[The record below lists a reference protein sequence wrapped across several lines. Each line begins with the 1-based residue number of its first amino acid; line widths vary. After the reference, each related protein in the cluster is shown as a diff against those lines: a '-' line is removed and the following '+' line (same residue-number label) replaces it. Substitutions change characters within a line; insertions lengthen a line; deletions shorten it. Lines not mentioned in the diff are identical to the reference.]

1 MIMDNFDKAI
11 ILPSKP
17 KIISEEASRDGKRG
31 VYEIDGFYPGYGFTI
46 GNSLRRIILSSLPG
60 AAVTSIKISGIEHEF
75 SSIKGVKE
83 DVVMIMLNIKRL
95 CIKMLSNE
103 PQILTLKAKGVKT
116 LTAKDIDAPGQVE
129 IINPELV
136 IATLTDKDSS
146 LNIEMVV
153 EKGLG
158 FVSRDT
164 LGKNKVDIGT
174 IVLDTNFTP
183 IRRASYEVENMRVGD
198 RTDFNRLRILIETD
212 GSITPKES
220 LEKAIN
226 IMIEQLKAIT
236 GFEESEKE
244 QDENTPVDETK
255 TSHEHGSAISKMDPE
270 FLKTRIENLNLG
282 VRTLNALSSANI
294 RTIGG
299 LARKKEKDI
308 LEVEGLGAKGVA
320 EIKRVLGEHGITLK

>member
-1 MIMDNFDKAI
+1 MTMDNFDKTI
-11 ILPSKP
+11 VLPSRP
-17 KIISEEASRDGKRG
+17 KVISEDGNKG

-60 AAVTSIKISGIEHEF
+60 AAITSIKIEGVEHEF
-75 SSIKGVKE
+75 SSIKGIKE
-83 DVVMIMLNIKRL
+83 DVVMLMINIKRL
-95 CIKMLSNE
+95 RLKMLSDE
-103 PQILTLKAKGVKT
+103 PQTMILKAKGVKIIT
-116 LTAKDIDAPGQVE
+116 GKDIEAPGQVE

-146 LNIEMVV
+146 LNIEMTV

-158 FVSRDT
+158 FVTRDSSP
-164 LGKNKVDIGT
+164 KNKVDIGT
-174 IVLDTNFTP
+174 IILDANFTP
-183 IRRASYEVENMRVGD
+183 IRRVSYEVENMRVGD

-220 LEKAIN
+220 LEKAIY

-236 GFEESEKE
+236 GFEEKEEAPAEKPAQETAKETSRAESESQKL
-244 QDENTPVDETK
+244 
-255 TSHEHGSAISKMDPE
+255 DPE
-270 FLKTRIENLNLG
+270 FLKTRIENLNLSA
-282 VRTLNALSSANI
+282 RTLNALSSANI

>member
-11 ILPSKP
+11 VLPSKP
-17 KIISEEASRDGKRG
+17 RIVSEDGNKG

-60 AAVTSIKISGIEHEF
+60 AAITSVKIEGVEHEF

-83 DVVMIMLNIKRL
+83 DVIMIMLNIKRL
-95 CIKMLSNE
+95 RIKMLTNE
-103 PQILTLKAKGVKT
+103 PQTINIKAKGVKT
-116 LTAKDIDAPGQVE
+116 ITANEIDVPGQVE

-136 IATLTDKDSS
+136 IATLTDKDSE
-146 LNIEMVV
+146 LNIEMTV

-158 FVSRDT
+158 FVSRDS

-174 IVLDTNFTP
+174 IVLDANFTP
-183 IRRASYEVENMRVGD
+183 IRRVSYEVENMRVGD

-212 GSITPKES
+212 GSVSPKES
-220 LEKAIN
+220 LEKSIS

-236 GFEESEKE
+236 GFKEKE
-244 QDENTPVDETK
+244 SLSDEKLSDGEEKAIGQDDENQ
-255 TSHEHGSAISKMDPE
+255 KMDPE
-270 FLKTRIENLNLG
+270 FLKTRIENLNLS

>member
-1 MIMDNFDKAI
+1 MDNFDKTI
-11 ILPSKP
+11 VLPSRP
-17 KIISEEASRDGKRG
+17 KIISEDGTKG

-60 AAVTSIKISGIEHEF
+60 AAITSIKIAGVDHEF

-83 DVVMIMLNIKRL
+83 DVVMIMINIKRL
-95 CIKMLSNE
+95 RLKMLTNE
-103 PQILTLKAKGVKT
+103 PQTLTLKVKGAKVITG
-116 LTAKDIDAPGQVE
+116 KDIDVPGQVE
-129 IINPELV
+129 IINPELT
-136 IATLTDKDSS
+136 IATLTDKDAE
-146 LNIEMVV
+146 LDIEMIV

-158 FVSRDT
+158 FVSRDS

-174 IVLDTNFTP
+174 IMLDANFTP
-183 IRRASYEVENMRVGD
+183 IRRVSYEVENMRVGD

-212 GSITPKES
+212 GSLTPNEA
-220 LEKAIN
+220 LEKSIT

-236 GFEESEKE
+236 GFEEKE
-244 QDENTPVDETK
+244 EVDEEMSETGEETAKTK
-255 TSHEHGSAISKMDPE
+255 ESGQKLDSE
-270 FLKTRIENLNLG
+270 FLKTRIENLELSA
-282 VRTLNALSSANI
+282 RTLNALSSANI

-320 EIKRVLGEHGITLK
+320 EIKRVLSEHGITLK

>member
-1 MIMDNFDKAI
+1 MTIENFDKAI

-17 KIISEEASRDGKRG
+17 KIISEEGNKG

-60 AAVTSIKISGIEHEF
+60 AAITSIKIDDIKHEF
-75 SSIKGVKE
+75 SSIKGVRE

-95 CIKMLSNE
+95 RIKMLSNE
-103 PQILTLKAKGVKT
+103 PQTLTLKGKGMKV
-116 LTAKDIDAPGQVE
+116 LTAKDIEVPGQVE

-136 IATLTDKDSS
+136 IATLTDKDSELS
-146 LNIEMVV
+146 IEMSA

-158 FVSRDT
+158 FVARDNLSRD
-164 LGKNKVDIGT
+164 KVDIGT
-174 IVLDTNFTP
+174 IMIDASFTP
-183 IRRASYEVENMRVGD
+183 IRRVSYEVENMRVGD

-212 GSITPKES
+212 GSITPTES
-220 LEKAIN
+220 LLKAIN
-226 IMIEQLKAIT
+226 IMIEQLQAIV
-236 GFEESEKE
+236 GFKDTTMTEDDGGEFAK
-244 QDENTPVDETK
+244 
-255 TSHEHGSAISKMDPE
+255 SAISDENDKSGISKLDLE
-270 FLKTRIENLNLG
+270 FLKTRIEDLNLG

-294 RTIGG
+294 RTLGG

>member
-1 MIMDNFDKAI
+1 MTMDNFDKTI
-11 ILPSKP
+11 VLPSKP
-17 KIISEEASRDGKRG
+17 KIVLEEENKG

-60 AAVTSIKISGIEHEF
+60 AAITSIKIEGAEHEF
-75 SSIKGVKE
+75 SSIKGIKE
-83 DVVMIMLNIKRL
+83 DLVLMMLNIKRL
-95 CIKMLSNE
+95 RIKMLTDE
-103 PQILTLKAKGVKT
+103 PQVISIKAKGVKT
-116 LTAKDIDAPGQVE
+116 VTAGDIDAPSQIE
-129 IINPELV
+129 IINPEMV
-136 IATLTDKDSS
+136 IATLTDKDSE
-146 LNIEMVV
+146 LNMEMTV

-158 FVSRDT
+158 FVTRDMV
-164 LGKNKVDIGT
+164 GKNKVEIGT
-174 IVLDTNFTP
+174 IVLDANFTP
-183 IRRASYEVENMRVGD
+183 IRRVSYEVENMRVGD
-198 RTDFNRLRILIETD
+198 RTDFNRLRISIETD

-220 LEKAIN
+220 LERSIN

-236 GFEESEKE
+236 GFKEMEEEESEE
-244 QDENTPVDETK
+244 FSGGNSEGEGESEDN
-255 TSHEHGSAISKMDPE
+255 GSQKLDPE

-282 VRTLNALSSANI
+282 ARTLNALSSANI

>member
-1 MIMDNFDKAI
+1 MTMDNFDKAI
-11 ILPSKP
+11 VLPSKP
-17 KIISEEASRDGKRG
+17 KIILEEDSRG

-60 AAVTSIKISGIEHEF
+60 AAITSVKVNGIEHEF
-75 SSIKGVKE
+75 SSIKGIKE

-95 CIKMLSNE
+95 RIKMLSEE
-103 PQILTLKAKGVKT
+103 PQILTLKGKGVKI
-116 LTAKDIDAPGQVE
+116 LTAKDIEAPGQVE

-136 IATLTDKDSS
+136 IATLTEKDSE
-146 LNIEMVV
+146 LNVEMTV

-158 FVSRDT
+158 FVSRDS

-174 IVLDTNFTP
+174 IILDANFTP
-183 IRRASYEVENMRVGD
+183 IRRVSYEVENMRVGD
-198 RTDFNRLRILIETD
+198 RTDFNRLRISIETD

-220 LEKAIN
+220 LEKSIN
-226 IMIEQLKAIT
+226 IMIEQLRAIT
-236 GFEESEKE
+236 GFEEKESVPSEEIPSSGGKGVSEK
-244 QDENTPVDETK
+244 
-255 TSHEHGSAISKMDPE
+255 SGSDSQKMDPE
-270 FLKTRIENLNLG
+270 FLKTRIENLNLSA
-282 VRTLNALSSANI
+282 RTMNALSSANI

>member
-11 ILPSKP
+11 VLPSKP
-17 KIISEEASRDGKRG
+17 KIVLEEGNKG
-31 VYEIDGFYPGYGFTI
+31 VYEIDGFYPGYGFTV

-60 AAVTSIKISGIEHEF
+60 AAITSVKINGIEHEF
-75 SSIKGVKE
+75 SSIKGIKE
-83 DVVMIMLNIKRL
+83 DVVMIMLGIKRL
-95 CIKMLSNE
+95 RIKMLTDE

-116 LTAKDIDAPGQVE
+116 VTAADIETPGQVE

-136 IATLTDKDSS
+136 IATLTDKDSV
-146 LNIEMVV
+146 LDIEMTV

-158 FVSRDT
+158 FVGRDS

-174 IVLDTNFTP
+174 IVLDANFTP
-183 IRRASYEVENMRVGD
+183 IRRVSYEVENMRVGD
-198 RTDFNRLRILIETD
+198 RTDFNRLRISIETD
-212 GSITPKES
+212 GSTTPKES
-220 LEKAIN
+220 LERSIN
-226 IMIEQLKAIT
+226 LMIEQLKAIT
-236 GFEESEKE
+236 GFEEKE
-244 QDENTPVDETK
+244 IELDEESSDGSSKNTGKENEDAEQK
-255 TSHEHGSAISKMDPE
+255 LDPE
-270 FLKTRIENLNLG
+270 FLKTRIENLNLSA
-282 VRTLNALSSANI
+282 RTLNALSSANI

>member
-1 MIMDNFDKAI
+1 MTMENNFDKVI
-11 ILPSKP
+11 VLPSKP
-17 KIISEEASRDGKRG
+17 KVISEDEIKG
-31 VYEIDGFYPGYGFTI
+31 VYEIDGFYPGYGFTV

-60 AAVTSIKISGIEHEF
+60 SAITSVKIKGVDHEF

-95 CIKMLSNE
+95 RIKMISGE
-103 PQILTLKAKGVKT
+103 PQIITLKAKGVKT
-116 LTAKDIDAPGQVE
+116 LTAKDIEVPGQVE

-136 IATLTDKDSS
+136 IATLTDKDSD
-146 LNIEMVV
+146 LDIEMTV

-158 FVSRDT
+158 FVSRDN

-174 IVLDTNFTP
+174 IVLDANFTP
-183 IRRASYEVENMRVGD
+183 IRRVSYEVENMRVGD
-198 RTDFNRLRILIETD
+198 RTDFNRLRISLETD
-212 GSITPKES
+212 GSTTPRES
-220 LEKAIN
+220 LEKAIA
-226 IMIEQLKAIT
+226 IMIEQLKAII
-236 GFEESEKE
+236 GFEEKE
-244 QDENTPVDETK
+244 IPQDEDVTDEDSK
-255 TSHEHGSAISKMDPE
+255 TASAENESIQKMDPE
-270 FLKTRIENLNLG
+270 FLKTRIENLNLSA
-282 VRTLNALSSANI
+282 RTQNALSSANI